1 MRSTF
6 RLLAS
11 VKPAR
16 YLEAGTPTGLT
27 GLFTHP
33 SPRSTL
39 VYLYSRT
46 LDAISE
52 FPETSLYRQST
63 EALTKHR
70 LNIVSAVEPEGYK
83 EWSAKAKQ
91 IVSENPEAFARQDK
105 VQGKDVSLAGKMTR
119 ELSDG
124 KEFIKR
130 RVVPEYDEREVEWD
144 GEKALKGGVE
154 VGTTVGFEDGT
165 KKLEL
170 PEEPLLTV
178 AHEGEVPFHD
188 EIFWSVLLSG
198 LKNRQMTITNAFK
211 CTSEFLIV
219 SHLYPVLLAD
229 WVLEID
235 RREHQANPRYRI
247 EEIENKIG
255 AGLIEEVIQVA
266 EGELKLVDVLKRAE
280 VWQDLEEKPVEGQW
294 SYFMR
299 DTATP
304 TT

>member
-16 YLEAGTPTGLT
+16 YLEAGSPTGLT

-91 IVSENPEAFARQDK
+91 IVSENPEAFARQDR

-178 AHEGEVPFHD
+178 A
-188 EIFWSVLLSG
+188 
-198 LKNRQMTITNAFK
+198 Q
-211 CTSEFLIV
+211 
-219 SHLYPVLLAD
+219 
-229 WVLEID
+229 
-235 RREHQANPRYRI
+235 I